1 MMLPIV
7 RYAPV
12 IYMAVMTIFALLLMP
27 GVAMAGDHIDPDG
40 YVDSYM
46 NQNHLGTDS
55 STMLEN
61 NQFDTY
67 HGGEVLPGFDQIGS
81 YMSGLMLGFIP
92 VLFVIK
98 FAGRAMLSITHS
110 GDARGNMDI
119 PNFFKSSEE
128 RNADPSRGGA
138 KVGSSWYVSMGKDF
152 LRYFGVAVAVWLIF
166 AGIIAVVNLVLNLNG
181 APSADSEGFMDQ
193 FNKA

>member
-110 GDARGNMDI
+110 GDARGPDEQTNCACNLKDA
-119 PNFFKSSEE
+119 
-128 RNADPSRGGA
+128 RR
-138 KVGSSWYVSMGKDF
+138 VSGQKKARKPAGK
-152 LRYFGVAVAVWLIF
+152 
-166 AGIIAVVNLVLNLNG
+166 
-181 APSADSEGFMDQ
+181 
-193 FNKA
+193 